1 MIDIIAKPIFN
12 GYIQKLPKVSRIS
25 HKIYQLLDTS
35 QDVASS
41 LKSSWSLIRF
51 TTEMLC
57 MVYLKLELTL
67 NLCQSFWMI
76 GMAKIFAMFLR
87 FALAPNRSLNNCSC
101 SRL

>member
-1 MIDIIAKPIFN
+1 MPMQIKYYKSTWNQGIFHSN
-12 GYIQKLPKVSRIS
+12 KHHS
-25 HKIYQLLDTS
+25 YQLLRTS